1 MTVRLCW
8 NVGDSWN
15 KSFSR
20 KKEKISE
27 VGREIKNSPFFD
39 LCQPWQWSPQVR
51 ESGFRNPWGVF
62 ACGIRNPETF
72 CSWNLQP
79 WVLESGIQL
88 KESGILLTI
97 KIQNPSSTS
106 KETGNPFPG
115 IRNLRRR
122 ILNGNTSGG
131 KNGFAQICSLQ
142 ICLKSVN
149 TEE

>member
-1 MTVRLCW
+1 MWMICGTRV
-8 NVGDSWN
+8 SAA
-15 KSFSR
+15 

-27 VGREIKNSPFFD
+27 VGREIKNSPLFD
-39 LCQPWQWSPQVR
+39 LCQPRLWSLQVR
-51 ESGFRNPWGVF
+51 ESGFRNPREVF

-72 CSWNLQP
+72 CLWNPQP

-106 KETGNPFPG
+106 KETGNPLPG

-122 ILNGNTSGG
+122 ILNGNTSGR

-142 ICLKSVN
+142 ICRKSVN